1 MLLSP
6 RCVPLQFKR
15 RSISFLMLEYV
26 FTTLRTLLVELSS
39 KEVNTYK
46 VLKKIYLKAEA
57 AVIDLAADI
66 EKVRREAFS
75 EEFSPVDA
83 SLERKQ

>member
-15 RSISFLMLEYV
+15 CSISFLMLEYV
-26 FTTLRTLLVELSS
+26 FTKLRTLLVELSS

-66 EKVRREAFS
+66 EKVGREAFP

-83 SLERKQ
+83 SFERK